1 MKICPTCGHDRLM
14 HDSWGCKLRD
24 CGVSIIYLTPNLF
37 AEGTTSS
44 EDQEILKLA
53 KALDTEDDRVSERT
67 VRMIAA
73 RAASERHN

>member
-1 MKICPTCGHDRLM
+1 M

-37 AEGTTSS
+37 AEVATDNKDKEALEQG
-44 EDQEILKLA
+44 
-53 KALDTEDDRVSERT
+53 KALDAESDRVSERT
-67 VRMIAA
+67 VKMIAA